1 MNTILVPVD
10 GSGHAFKALRIAC
23 DLAAKHGGRIALL
36 HVLAEHRS
44 ADEFL
49 EMDAAGS
56 FDQDLEQTLKE
67 IDQSAKTVPE
77 YLLHAVGK
85 AILDQA
91 AGRAAR
97 QDLDVDILP
106 IERGAPA
113 ECILVARNRSGA
125 NTIVMG
131 CRGSSRSGGTSMGS
145 VSSVVFE
152 KADCTCIAV
161 K

>member
-10 GSGHAFKALRIAC
+10 GSGHALKALRIAC

-56 FDQDLEQTLKE
+56 FDQELEDSLKA
-67 IDQSAKTVPE
+67 IDRAAEPVPG
-77 YLLHAVGK
+77 YMLQAVAK
-85 AILDQA
+85 AILDEA
-91 AGRAAR
+91 AGRAGR
-97 QDLDVDILP
+97 QGLDVDVLA
-106 IERGAPA
+106 IERGEPA
-113 ECILVARNRSGA
+113 ECILVARKRCGA

-131 CRGSSRSGGTSMGS
+131 CRGSSLRAVSSFGS

>member
-1 MNTILVPVD
+1 MYTILVPID
-10 GSGHAFKALRIAC
+10 GSGHALKALRIAC
-23 DLAAKHGGRIALL
+23 DLAAKHDGRIALL

-49 EMDAAGS
+49 KMDVAGS
-56 FDQDLEQTLKE
+56 FDQDLEETLKE
-67 IDQSAKTVPE
+67 IDRSAKPVPE
-77 YLLHAVGK
+77 YALHAVGK

-91 AGRAAR
+91 AARAAR
-97 QDLDVDILP
+97 QDLDVDVLA

-131 CRGSSRSGGTSMGS
+131 CRGASRSEASALGS

>member
-1 MNTILVPVD
+1 MYTILVPVD
-10 GSGHAFKALRIAC
+10 GSGHALKALRIAC

-36 HVLAEHRS
+36 HVLAEQRS

-49 EMDAAGS
+49 KMEAAGS
-56 FDQDLEQTLKE
+56 FDQELEESLRA
-67 IDQSAKTVPE
+67 IDRSAKPVPE
-77 YLLHAVGK
+77 YMLHAVGM

-91 AGRAAR
+91 AGRAGR
-97 QDLDVDILP
+97 QDLDVDVLA
-106 IERGAPA
+106 IERGEPA

-131 CRGSSRSGGTSMGS
+131 CRGSSRSAGSSFGS